1 MIKRRFGKI
10 VCGIYS
16 LYDAVQDQVYNSD
29 PPPPKKKK
37 KNQSGP
43 RLVKKVLLRQLCNVL
58 VTLKSK
64 DDSLTHLL
72 SDKVTY

>member
-29 PPPPKKKK
+29 PSPKKK

-72 SDKVTY
+72 SEKVTY